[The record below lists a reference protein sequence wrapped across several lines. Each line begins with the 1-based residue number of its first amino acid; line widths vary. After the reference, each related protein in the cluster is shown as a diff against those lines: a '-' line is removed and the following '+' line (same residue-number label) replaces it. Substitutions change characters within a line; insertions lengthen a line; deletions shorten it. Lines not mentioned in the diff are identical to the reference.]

1 MPALPDPKINRRRPQ
16 DTALSKRLEA
26 RARRVRLAIFD
37 VDGVLTDGTLY
48 LGGGGEEWKAFNILD
63 GLGLKMLAASG
74 VRLALLSGRKSKIV
88 ARRARETGVTD
99 VLQGIA
105 EKLDAYQ
112 ALLHKLRLAEE
123 ETSFMGDDLPD
134 LPVLRRCGL
143 ALSVPDAPEIVRAHV
158 HYVTASRG
166 GSGAVR
172 EACEL
177 LMRAQG
183 TLGAQT
189 GTYLR

>member
-1 MPALPDPKINRRRPQ
+1 MAALPEPKPARRRPAQ
-16 DTALSKRLEA
+16 TALSKRLEA

-48 LGGGGEEWKAFNILD
+48 LGRSGEEWKAFNILD
-63 GLGLKMLAASG
+63 GLGFKMLAASG
-74 VRLALLSGRKSKIV
+74 VRLALLSGRKSSIV
-88 ARRARETGVTD
+88 ARRAGETGVAH

-105 EKLDAYQ
+105 DKLEAYHE
-112 ALLHKLRLAEE
+112 LLRKQRLAEE

-143 ALSVPDAPEIVRAHV
+143 AFSVPNAPEAVRAQA
-158 HYVTASRG
+158 HYVTANFG
-166 GSGAVR
+166 GHGAAR

-183 TLGAQT
+183 TLDAQT

>member
-1 MPALPDPKINRRRPQ
+1 MAALPEPKPAQRRPQ
-16 DTALSKRLEA
+16 EVALSKRLEA
-26 RARRVRLAIFD
+26 RARRIRLAIFD

-48 LGGGGEEWKAFNILD
+48 LGSGSEEWKAFNTLD
-63 GLGLKMLAASG
+63 GLGFKLLAASG
-74 VRLALLSGRKSKIV
+74 VRLALLSGRKSAVV
-88 ARRARETGVTD
+88 ARRAKETGVTH

-105 EKLDAYQ
+105 DKLEAYHT
-112 ALLHKLRLAEE
+112 LLQKLRLAEE

-143 ALSVPDAPEIVRAHV
+143 AFSVPNAPQVVRAHA

-166 GSGAVR
+166 GHGAAR
-172 EACEL
+172 EACEY

-183 TLGAQT
+183 TLNAQIGA
-189 GTYLR
+189 YLK